1 MSDAYHEELK
11 MLRESNAQRERDYVK
26 ALIEK
31 AGEWLDEDALRERA
45 PGCDLDALCGVEL
58 DGERRYPAFQLTPA
72 GEVLPGLTQV
82 LAAFPSHHDLSRL
95 QFLLSGHPGLRGRSP
110 LEVLQALER
119 GEVIEGVDVFKLEGL
134 ARIEW
139 DHGGW

>member
-1 MSDAYHEELK
+1 MMSDAYHEELE
-11 MLRESNAQRERDYVK
+11 MLRAANARRERDHVK
-26 ALIEK
+26 ALIEE

-45 PGCDLDALCGVEL
+45 PGCDLDALCGVEF
-58 DGERRYPAFQLTPA
+58 DGGRRYPAFQLT
-72 GEVLPGLTQV
+72 QV
-82 LAAFPSHHDLSRL
+82 LAALPSFDGLSRL

-110 LEVLQALER
+110 LDALQALER
-119 GEVIEGVDVFKLEGL
+119 GEVIEGVDVFKLAGL